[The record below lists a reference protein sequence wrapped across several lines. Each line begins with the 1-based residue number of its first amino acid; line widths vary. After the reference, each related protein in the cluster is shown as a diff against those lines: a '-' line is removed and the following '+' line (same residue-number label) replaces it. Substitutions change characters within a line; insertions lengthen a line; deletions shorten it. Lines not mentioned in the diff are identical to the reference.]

1 MINECSRDDDI
12 EKKKLIKY
20 AADWWAGQIMLK
32 KAAYLSH
39 KDDDPISKRLA
50 KIAEKQITDESLD
63 KFIFYF
69 SNHAENQCRTRLDV
83 DYEPNCLFLRECFE
97 YAGIKTFFFAPKKT
111 RTFLNIE
118 QGFFAYHM
126 EEDKGWTIR
135 AKTKYCNTD
144 FGSYFNTFEECL
156 YPLEEVKV
164 SETKT
169 PFDVAYSEGVKAVIE
184 KLDEIIE
191 PMDSFT
197 KPNYDYLAK
206 ILKSNFN
213 EYLEK

>member
-39 KDDDPISKRLA
+39 KDEDPFSKRLA
-50 KIAEKQITDESLD
+50 NIAEKQITDESLD

-69 SNHAENQCRTRLDV
+69 SDHADNNRSQCKTRLDV

-97 YAGIKTFFFAPKKT
+97 YAGIQSFFFAPKKT
-111 RTFLNIE
+111 RTSLNIE

-126 EEDKGWTIR
+126 EEDKDWTIR
-135 AKTKYCNTD
+135 AKTKYCNTN
-144 FGSYFNTFEECL
+144 FGDYFNTFKECL
-156 YPLEEVKV
+156 YSL
-164 SETKT
+164 
-169 PFDVAYSEGVKAVIE
+169 EGVKGE
-184 KLDEIIE
+184 
-191 PMDSFT
+191 
-197 KPNYDYLAK
+197 
-206 ILKSNFN
+206 
-213 EYLEK
+213 